1 MQAIVD
7 LISTLFT
14 LVFFAAI
21 IFAAVAVWRYNTL
34 RKLAENVK
42 EAQSNVDIALRKK
55 VSLINRLS
63 EMANQYREGEKLVML
78 KVSQDASGA
87 AMRDAYQ
94 QSGTMLAAIQGMAQ
108 RFPEL
113 KATDQ
118 FKELLPAI
126 DRAESDLQ
134 NWRVRCNGTIKD
146 YNSHRSAL
154 PHTLYAG
161 MLGFSPARYLE
172 LESTESADS
181 MVERPIFSDDGDR
194 VNELLGMAGTRM
206 LGATRTLASH
216 GKLLAEKAATR
227 VQTEMA
233 ARAAAAREYHYLDA
247 DRSQRA
253 GVARRTGHAVP
264 IGSDRRGDRRP
275 GGGLESLDEVRRADG
290 LERRREPGH
299 WQAMPVAG
307 LVPCRTARCACPR
320 LLDSGP
326 RRVRLRRLRRRNDQT
341 SASPAADLTALAAR
355 RARLLGRPLVS
366 GPLQVRGPAALA
378 GNLTLL
384 VRGHRRKPTAVFANI
399 AHDSLPV
406 SVVRWPSMPDDPNYA
421 GWVTSGVPAW
431 IRLGMGGFMSGK
443 TRSARAGRKNHIAAD
458 SEADRWD
465 GQIYRQKYKDFHAAQ
480 GRAVAGTGSPQGLP
494 LET

>member
-21 IFAAVAVWRYNTL
+21 IFAAVAVWGYNTL

-78 KVSQDASGA
+78 KVSQDASEA

-94 QSGTMLAAIQGMAQ
+94 QSGTVLATIQGMAQ

-134 NWRVRCNGTIKD
+134 NWRVRCNATIKD

-161 MLGFSPARYLE
+161 LLGFRPARYLE

-227 VQTEMA
+227 VGTEMA
-233 ARAAAAREYHYLDA
+233 ARAGATREYHYLDA
-247 DRSQRA
+247 DRSPKGPVSRDELDVLFRSGAIGAETDVLEA
-253 GVARRTGHAVP
+253 GAKAWTKY
-264 IGSDRRGDRRP
+264 
-275 GGGLESLDEVRRADG
+275 
-290 LERRREPGH
+290 
-299 WQAMPVAG
+299 AG
-307 LVPCRTARCACPR
+307 LTA
-320 LLDSGP
+320 
-326 RRVRLRRLRRRNDQT
+326 
-341 SASPAADLTALAAR
+341 
-355 RARLLGRPLVS
+355 
-366 GPLQVRGPAALA
+366 
-378 GNLTLL
+378 
-384 VRGHRRKPTAVFANI
+384 
-399 AHDSLPV
+399 
-406 SVVRWPSMPDDPNYA
+406 
-421 GWVTSGVPAW
+421 
-431 IRLGMGGFMSGK
+431 
-443 TRSARAGRKNHIAAD
+443 
-458 SEADRWD
+458 
-465 GQIYRQKYKDFHAAQ
+465 
-480 GRAVAGTGSPQGLP
+480 
-494 LET
+494 